1 MTLTTFAEAE
11 QVLAAN
17 LNGYQARP
25 QQQRLAAE
33 IERVIAL
40 GYPVTLLAQ
49 AGCGVGKSLGAIIP
63 AILSGKRWVV
73 ATATKALQE
82 QYAGKDMPFLEA
94 YLGFP
99 FTWALL
105 KGRSNYACQVKL
117 AEVTP
122 AELPNIEAIRAELA
136 DTDHSGD
143 FEHLANQI
151 PAEKKYLLSMSSNE
165 CPGKDTCP
173 FAKECFAEKAKD
185 IAKNSQIV
193 ITNTAMLATEL
204 KIQEVSNGDVHMLGP
219 YDGVLIDE
227 AHELPEIAQGA
238 LADQFRLRGIE
249 NLASQ
254 IEGFVRFH
262 KAEVPSTLTELLDAA
277 TQIWNN
283 LAKYDTAEQVELK
296 ITDLINSGEVEHYFA
311 LIEAAKVLTVQ
322 INDVQVRA
330 GKLDQESAKKYRLI
344 RRCRSLVEKFS
355 EFLGSEGLVRWVE
368 TDEVRRGRKIEKI
381 TILKY
386 SPIEVGP
393 FLQEYLWSKVPAILV
408 SATLSVNGDFDY
420 IAGEMGLNRP
430 VTLDVGT
437 PFDYSVQGRM
447 FLPTKDAPNPSGDT
461 RELWMAYAQRT
472 TLDLVKTAQGGALLL
487 YTSRKAMKDA
497 FTLLAPV
504 LEMAGMTC
512 LMQGDG
518 RTNKELAKIFAEDTH
533 SVLFALKSFF
543 TGVDF
548 SGDACRLVIIDKLP
562 FPVPSEIMYAA
573 KANLVESKYGARSSF
588 NRLMIPIMTLILT
601 QGIGR
606 LIRSVNDRGVVAILD
621 PRLVSTAYGK
631 KIVRTLPA
639 FPVIDQMDAVKGFY
653 EAA

>member
-11 QVLAAN
+11 LALAAN
-17 LNGYQARP
+17 LTGYQARP

-33 IERVIAL
+33 IERVIGL
-40 GYPVTLLAQ
+40 GYPTTLLAQ

-63 AILSGKRWVV
+63 AILSGQRWIV

-82 QYAGKDMPFLEA
+82 QYAGKDMPFLEEF
-94 YLGFP
+94 LGHP

-105 KGRSNYACQVKL
+105 KGRSNYVCQSKL
-117 AEVTP
+117 AEATIKD
-122 AELPNIEAIRAELA
+122 LPNVEALREELT
-136 DTDHSGD
+136 DLDHSGD
-143 FEHLANQI
+143 FEHLTNQV
-151 PAEKKYLLSMSSNE
+151 AEDKKYLLSMSSNE
-165 CPGKDTCP
+165 CPGKSQCP

-185 IAKNSQIV
+185 IAKESQIV

-204 KIQEVSNGDVHMLGP
+204 KIQEISNGDVKMLGI

-227 AHELPEIAQGA
+227 AHELPEIAQNA

-249 NLASQ
+249 NLVSQ
-254 IEGFVRFH
+254 VEGFFRFH
-262 KAEVPSTLTELLDAA
+262 KAEVPSTLSEITNAA
-277 TQIWNN
+277 IRIWNN
-283 LAKYDTAEQVELK
+283 LAQYDTADQVELK
-296 ITDLINSGEVEHYFA
+296 INDLMSTGEVEHYVT
-311 LIEAAKVLTVQ
+311 LIEATKVLSVQ
-322 INDVQVRA
+322 INDVQVKA
-330 GKLDQESAKKYRLI
+330 GRLDQESAKQYRLI
-344 RRCRSLVEKFS
+344 RRCYSLVQKFM
-355 EFLGSEGLVRWVE
+355 EFLTSEGLVRWVE
-368 TDEVRRGRKIEKI
+368 TDEVRRGRKVEKI

-408 SATLSVNGDFDY
+408 SATLSVNGNFDY

-430 VTLDVGT
+430 ITLDVGT

-447 FLPTKDAPNPSGDT
+447 FLPTKDAPNPTKERD
-461 RELWMAYAQRT
+461 LWLGYAQQT
-472 TLDLVKTAQGGALLL
+472 TLELVKTAEGGALLL
-487 YTSRKAMKDA
+487 YTSRKAMQDA
-497 FTLLAPV
+497 FNLLAPV
-504 LEMAGMTC
+504 MEMAGLTC

-518 RTNKELAKIFAEDTH
+518 RTNKELAKIFTEDTH

-548 SGDACRLVIIDKLP
+548 SGETCRLVIIDKLP
-562 FPVPSEIMYAA
+562 FPVPSDIMFAA
-573 KANLVESKYGARSSF
+573 KSNLVERKHGARSSF
-588 NRLMIPIMTLILT
+588 NRLSIPMMSLVLI

-621 PRLVSTAYGK
+621 PRLVSTPYGQ
-631 KIVRTLPA
+631 KIVRTLPT

-653 EAA
+653 QAA